1 MRQSDPMTRKPSL
14 PDNALAHRRS
24 GVTRPEANRLGMTL
38 VETLLALT
46 IGALLLCACAS
57 AFRAGLNGYSENVA
71 RGQMLNMGR
80 DFLADVAQDVRMSD
94 AHSPYDTHSSI
105 QASENSEFCSGTIPG
120 YPTPGPGGSGTIGIV
135 MIKTHPDS
143 RDPSAA
149 SNNPVTLTYWF
160 DATQH
165 QILCRRQYGSASPL
179 PPTVICKGVQD
190 ANMHM
195 QSVYVPYD
203 PQTCAAAGWALRR
216 VTFKLSLI
224 NQDSNGQPVFPGNPK
239 ATMDLTNAAAPRRT
253 FLVN

>member
-1 MRQSDPMTRKPSL
+1 MRQSDPMTRKPRL
-14 PDNALAHRRS
+14 PHNALAHRRF
-24 GVTRPEANRLGMTL
+24 GVTRPAANRLGMTL

-57 AFRAGLNGYSENVA
+57 AFRAGLNGYSENIA

-80 DFLADVAQDVRMSD
+80 DFLSDVAQDVRMSD
-94 AHSPYDTHSSI
+94 AHGPYDTQPSI
-105 QASENSEFCSGTIPG
+105 QAGENSDFCSGTIPG

-149 SNNPVTLTYWF
+149 PNNPVTLTYWF
-160 DATQH
+160 DKTKRL
-165 QILCRRQYGSASPL
+165 ILCSRQSGSAA
-179 PPTVICKGVQD
+179 PTPATVVCKGVQD
-190 ANMHM
+190 ARMYM

-239 ATMDLTNAAAPRRT
+239 VTMDMTNAAAPRRT